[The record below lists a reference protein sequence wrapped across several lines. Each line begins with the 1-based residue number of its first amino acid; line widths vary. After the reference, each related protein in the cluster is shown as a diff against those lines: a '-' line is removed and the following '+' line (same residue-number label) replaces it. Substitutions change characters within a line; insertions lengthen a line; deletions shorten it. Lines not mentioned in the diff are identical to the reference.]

1 MGFSADKSE
10 EHSLQKVCDYSK
22 ICVSLKDSMY
32 CSKRVMSDY
41 NDNTEQR
48 RLTALIY
55 LITDDR
61 P

>member
-1 MGFSADKSE
+1 
-10 EHSLQKVCDYSK
+10 
-22 ICVSLKDSMY
+22 
-32 CSKRVMSDY
+32 MSDY

-61 P
+61 PWRIFFDSMSERSAGLT